1 MNELKKRFK
10 GEVLMNEPKSMEL
23 STENLESNE
32 SNQNKSFPNE
42 NLAYRNLQLV
52 NILKQF

>member
-52 NILKQF
+52 NILK